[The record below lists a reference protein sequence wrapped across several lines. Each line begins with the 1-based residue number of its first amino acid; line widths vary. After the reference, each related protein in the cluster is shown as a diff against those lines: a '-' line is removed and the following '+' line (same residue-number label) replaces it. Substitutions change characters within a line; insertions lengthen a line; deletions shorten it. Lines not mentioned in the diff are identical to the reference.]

1 MKNMTISSYS
11 LSISIVLSVIFIE
24 HKHEGLIKISFRSQG
39 DFSVNE
45 LARKHFEGGGHRN
58 AAGGKSTDSLE
69 KTIER
74 FKSIVRSSSELTLD
88 Y

>member
-1 MKNMTISSYS
+1 
-11 LSISIVLSVIFIE
+11 VLSVIFIE

-39 DFSVNE
+39 SFSVND

-58 AAGGKSTDSLE
+58 AAGGKSTESLE

-74 FKSIVRSSSELTLD
+74 FKSILLSTEELCGTN
-88 Y
+88 